1 MIMHIQTS
9 ERFSFYKKFKSL
21 YEMKPYLLLD
31 LNIRCS
37 LTRFIFGIS
46 DTSVHCMRYRSDV
59 TAREM
64 MCPFCKLS
72 VENEVHFVLCC
83 PALDDLTSVLLT
95 KVFQFFE

>member
-46 DTSVHCMRYRSDV
+46 DTSVHCIRYRSDV

-72 VENEVHFVLCC
+72 FEKKKRGHFVL
-83 PALDDLTSVLLT
+83 V
-95 KVFQFFE
+95 